1 MNGPNA
7 IFATVAAVLLFAGG
21 CDLVEYHPYDTRI
34 TGRTGINAANAR
46 RIDEACA
53 GRRSIRFALV
63 SDTQRWYDH
72 TRDAVASIN
81 RLEGIGFVIHCGDL
95 SDFGATKEFLW
106 QRDILEGL
114 RVPYVCLLGNHD
126 CLGTGEEV
134 FAEVFGP
141 PDFAFTAGPVR
152 FVCLNTNAMEF
163 DYSRPV
169 PDFGFIGRELEH
181 FPSGVGRTVFAM
193 HVQPGEFQFNNN
205 VARVFE
211 WYLNQFPG
219 LECCLF
225 GHGHHMAAL
234 DLFGDG
240 VMWYA
245 VSSIEKRQYLV
256 FTVDE
261 QGHAYETVDF

>member
-1 MNGPNA
+1 M
-7 IFATVAAVLLFAGG
+7 
-21 CDLVEYHPYDTRI
+21 
-34 TGRTGINAANAR
+34 
-46 RIDEACA
+46 
-53 GRRSIRFALV
+53 
-63 SDTQRWYDH
+63 
-72 TRDAVASIN
+72 
-81 RLEGIGFVIHCGDL
+81 
-95 SDFGATKEFLW
+95 
-106 QRDILEGL
+106 
-114 RVPYVCLLGNHD
+114 PYVCLLGNHD

-205 VARVFE
+205 VGRVFE